1 VKSWNECTA
10 LITGG
15 GRGLGR
21 AFAEELERQG
31 CRVHLTRREPGGPN
45 EHRWELDDPSS
56 TQTLLTALRGENV
69 DLVVHAAHAIAPHTP
84 FVAQRAEAL
93 EASLRRNVVAAY
105 ELLRGLARPMMR
117 QRFGRILLIGSYAA
131 VAGGV
136 GQLAYI
142 VEKMALEGMMRAL
155 AAELAPRGV
164 SVNMVHPAIV
174 DTEGV
179 RERVRPEV
187 LKAYQKLAPSG
198 RLLAPADVVLPSLA
212 FLDPRHA
219 GLTGQSLAITGG
231 VDLGGAQLA
240 NARPPEGDSS

>member
-1 VKSWNECTA
+1 VKRWSECTA
-10 LITGG
+10 LVTGG

-21 AFAEELERQG
+21 AFAEELEQQG
-31 CRVHLTRREPGGPN
+31 CRVLITRREPSGPRA
-45 EHRWELDDPSS
+45 HRWELDDGSS
-56 TQTLLTALRGENV
+56 TKALLAELRDERI

-84 FVAQRAEAL
+84 FVAQRPEAL

-117 QRFGRILLIGSYAA
+117 QQFGRILLIGSYAA
-131 VAGGV
+131 LAGGV

-164 SVNMVHPAIV
+164 AVNIVHPAIV
-174 DTEGV
+174 DTESV
-179 RERVRPEV
+179 RERVRPEI
-187 LKAYQKLAPSG
+187 LEAYQKLAPSG
-198 RLLAPADVVLPSLA
+198 RLLSPADVVLPSLA

-219 GLTGQSLAITGG
+219 GVTGQSLAITGG
-231 VDLGGAQLA
+231 VDLGGTQLA
-240 NARPPEGDSS
+240 NVRPPEAGS